1 MGEPLETS
9 PKRKESSQ
17 KEVLKKTVA
26 RVAIFHKDD
35 GSVYLN
41 EISVQILKEPQKTES
56 IEGIIENVEE
66 SSQVEGV
73 VLIKDE
79 SEREE
84 ERSAAHEEDYDEFSK
99 SCENNVQ
106 IEEKTLKTGNASDLI
121 KVQSYTNDGEVS
133 SLIEER
139 SSKANKGSAQTGEI
153 SSKEGFAENEEI
165 SD

>member
-1 MGEPLETS
+1 MGEPLETF

-26 RVAIFHKDD
+26 RVAIFHKDE

-84 ERSAAHEEDYDEFSK
+84 KRSAAHEEDYDEFSK

-106 IEEKTLKTGNASDLI
+106 IEEKNLKTGNASDLI
-121 KVQSYTNDGEVS
+121 KKQSYTNGEGS

-139 SSKANKGSAQTGEI
+139 SSKARKGSAQTGEI
-153 SSKEGFAENEEI
+153 SSKEGFTENEEI

>member
-1 MGEPLETS
+1 MGEPLETF

-26 RVAIFHKDD
+26 RVAIFHKDE

-41 EISVQILKEPQKTES
+41 EISVQILKEPQKTEY
-56 IEGIIENVEE
+56 VEE

-73 VLIKDE
+73 VQIKDE
-79 SEREE
+79 SERGE
-84 ERSAAHEEDYDEFSK
+84 ERSAPREEGYDEFSK
-99 SCENNVQ
+99 SCENDVQ
-106 IEEKTLKTGNASDLI
+106 IEEKILKTGNASDLI
-121 KVQSYTNDGEVS
+121 KKQSYTNGEGS

-139 SSKANKGSAQTGEI
+139 SSKTRKGSAQTGEI
-153 SSKEGFAENEEI
+153 SSKEGFTENEEI